1 MSLLSP
7 TALATLR
14 AVARATMTDTCT
26 IQQSSVTADS
36 IGQPV
41 KSWSPLTTGVACRL
55 RLRSGQEQVAGERL
69 AGVSS
74 WELWLPH
81 DQAISREMRVV
92 VGARTFEVVA
102 ENTGETERVKTLAD
116 LVEVT

>member
-1 MSLLSP
+1 MSLPSP

-14 AVARATMTDTCT
+14 AVALSFMTATCT
-26 IQQSSVTADS
+26 IQQAATEPDS

-41 KSWSPLTTGVACRL
+41 KTWSAVDTGVACRL
-55 RLRSGQEQVAGERL
+55 WLRSGQEQVAAERL
-69 AGVSS
+69 AGVSV